1 MTLAKTAPSPAT
13 MNDEALRDSA
23 RNVLTAESAALKTL
37 AASLNETIVAAVRL
51 LVACKGRVVV
61 SGMGKSGHIA
71 RKIAAT
77 MASTG
82 TPALFVHPG
91 EASHG
96 DLGMI
101 TPQDTVIAMSNSGET
116 AELSDLVT
124 YTRRFSI
131 PLIGIT
137 GRAQSALGQAADVLL
152 LLPPEPEVGSLGL
165 APTTSTTMM
174 LALGDA
180 LAVAALECK
189 GFTAEDFRNFHPGGK
204 LGKNLLRVH
213 DVMHSGDE
221 LPLVREGDTM
231 AHVLVVMTEKRFGC
245 AGVVDGK
252 GSLIG
257 IVTDGDLRRHMSDGL
272 TQKSAAT
279 VMTAAPMTVAP
290 RLLAAEALK
299 TLNDTKRTQLFVV
312 DDSKPVGILHIHDLL
327 RAGIA

>member
-101 TPQDTVIAMSNSGET
+101 TPQDPVIAMSNSGET